1 MGCWLRREKKKKKS
15 GLSRKIL
22 CFENVATEI
31 LLLFSAFANTL
42 GVNVSHCVVDKTA
55 CCVLLPHVYNFSS
68 KDLEN
73 CKSVNQIGK
82 NTQFTSLYF
91 LPYQNHPPLI
101 LKKKKKKSHSS
112 TWKRGGYR
120 GGWMHV
126 YMRLSPFAV
135 HLQLSQTFL
144 TGCTPVKNKKL

>member
-1 MGCWLRREKKKKKS
+1 M
-15 GLSRKIL
+15 

-101 LKKKKKKSHSS
+101 LEKKKKKPFLNLEERGIQGRMNACIHAAESLCCSS
-112 TWKRGGYR
+112 ATITNCFNWLYPSEK
-120 GGWMHV
+120 
-126 YMRLSPFAV
+126 
-135 HLQLSQTFL
+135 
-144 TGCTPVKNKKL
+144 